1 MKNKY
6 NQYGS
11 YIDVESYKYGDYQNY
26 GEYSSKEFN
35 ELVNNMYIDHFESK
49 EDRLKREAKE
59 KAEKRNSKIDQI
71 LGE

>member
-6 NQYGS
+6 NQYGAYVDINS
-11 YIDVESYKYGDYQNY
+11 YQSYDQTYGDYT
-26 GEYSSKEFN
+26 SVEFN
-35 ELVNNMYIDHFESK
+35 DLINNIYKEHFENE

-59 KAEKRNSKIDQI
+59 KAQNRNNKIDQI

>member
-6 NQYGS
+6 NQYGAYVDINS
-11 YIDVESYKYGDYQNY
+11 YQAYDQTYGDYT
-26 GEYSSKEFN
+26 SVEFN
-35 ELVNNMYIDHFESK
+35 DLINNIYKEHLETK

-59 KAEKRNSKIDQI
+59 KAQNRNNKIDQI

>member
-1 MKNKY
+1 ML
-6 NQYGS
+6 
-11 YIDVESYKYGDYQNY
+11 
-26 GEYSSKEFN
+26 N

-59 KAEKRNSKIDQI
+59 KAENRNSKIDQI

>member
-6 NQYGS
+6 NQYGAYVDISS
-11 YIDVESYKYGDYQNY
+11 YQAYDQTYGDYT
-26 GEYSSKEFN
+26 SVEFN
-35 ELVNNMYIDHFESK
+35 DLINNIYKEHFETK

-59 KAEKRNSKIDQI
+59 KAQNRNNKIDQI

>member
-6 NQYGS
+6 NQYGAYVDISS
-11 YIDVESYKYGDYQNY
+11 YQSYDQTYGDYT
-26 GEYSSKEFN
+26 SVEFN
-35 ELVNNMYIDHFESK
+35 DLINNIYKEHFETK

-59 KAEKRNSKIDQI
+59 KAQNRNNKIDQI